1 MRARFPDRAA
11 RAALAGSLCAVA
23 ALAGAA
29 PAAAAPPV
37 GDGDGGFALTQ
48 LAEFNRPIHAENAPG
63 TKGVLYVVESEGV
76 IRVLGGT
83 TVRPQP
89 FLDIS
94 DLVRCC
100 GEEGL
105 FSVAFHPGYKK
116 NRLFYVYFTDINGD
130 QVVME
135 FRRAKKKKRK
145 FVAVRS
151 SGRQVLRIP
160 HPVNGNHNGGTI
172 AFGPDGYLYIAPG
185 DGGAGGDPPNNAQ
198 NTGSLLGK
206 LLRIDPRKSC
216 SKQLKAKG
224 SKRKKG
230 RRPRCK
236 RFDLSH
242 TSPSS
247 NPFSGATPGLD
258 EIYAIGL
265 RNPFR
270 FTFDS
275 VSGAISIGDVGQ
287 GCREEIDY
295 RNNGAALG
303 VNFGWSGHEGTRI
316 HNAAR
321 VAPGAVFPIYE
332 YDNANAV
339 AGCPPLGS
347 AFDGVSVI
355 AGFVVRDE
363 RLTHQ
368 YGRLLYSD
376 AGNPQIRSLIPAQ
389 GGAADEQATGITSP
403 GSVFSFAEGFQRQL
417 FVISGDGPVYRL
429 DPA

>member
-1 MRARFPDRAA
+1 M
-11 RAALAGSLCAVA
+11 
-23 ALAGAA
+23 
-29 PAAAAPPV
+29 
-37 GDGDGGFALTQ
+37 
-48 LAEFNRPIHAENAPG
+48 
-63 TKGVLYVVESEGV
+63 LYVVESEGV

-116 NRLFYVYFTDINGD
+116 NRLFYVYFTDSNGD

-198 NTGSLLGK
+198 NTEQLLGK

-216 SKQLKAKG
+216 SKKLR
-224 SKRKKG
+224 RKKG
-230 RRPRCK
+230 KAGSPRCRK
-236 RFDLSH
+236 FDLPYA
-242 TSPSS
+242 TPSS
-247 NPFSGATPGLD
+247 NPFASRPGVD

-287 GCREEIDY
+287 DCREEIDY

-321 VAPGAVFPIYE
+321 IAPGAVFPIYE
-332 YDNANAV
+332 YDNTNAV
-339 AGCPPLGS
+339 AGCPPLGT